1 LGANISAKTII
12 LIARAGAEIR
22 TALTP
27 SAAIRSRMLRLPGE
41 QEQRRW
47 RKRLKNVDI
56 LQRDREIG

>member
-1 LGANISAKTII
+1 
-12 LIARAGAEIR
+12 
-22 TALTP
+22 
-27 SAAIRSRMLRLPGE
+27 MLRLPGE